1 MVEKKKVSHDI
12 VHDAF
17 AFITRDVR
25 FHILHKHIHVRL
37 SLILQSTC
45 QQVNIGVLV
54 DGVRMSMINIIITNP
69 I

>member
-1 MVEKKKVSHDI
+1 M
-12 VHDAF
+12 HDAF

-37 SLILQSTC
+37 SLTLQSTC
-45 QQVNIGVLV
+45 KQVNIGVLV
-54 DGVRMSMINIIITNP
+54 DGVQMLINIIITNP